1 MQTQRSTGWRVLS
14 DYGGPFHTGL
24 SGKNACSFRSLR
36 RGPKLTAARRRSIQ
50 MVERPLEASRGHVT
64 HTFTSVHTGAGAVVF
79 RSSAGAMTHTLF
91 DCEDPRAAV
100 SPCLPLRS
108 NSWRPLGLRRVF
120 LMGHPSMAMIGID
133 KKRFAER

>member
-50 MVERPLEASRGHVT
+50 MIERPLEASRGHVT
-64 HTFTSVHTGAGAVVF
+64 HT
-79 RSSAGAMTHTLF
+79 
-91 DCEDPRAAV
+91 P
-100 SPCLPLRS
+100 SPPS
-108 NSWRPLGLRRVF
+108 TLGLVQWSF
-120 LMGHPSMAMIGID
+120 EAQLGL
-133 KKRFAER
+133 